1 MTLREA
7 PQKAQGGSVEGD
19 ALAEDK
25 ACGENQASLVG
36 EIFEGS
42 GGAAEERSR
51 EVPSGTA
58 AIEVCGLVKDYG
70 KGRGVFDVSFAVQ
83 PGEVFGFL
91 GSNGAGKTVTM
102 LNLMGFI
109 RPDAGTARIG
119 GRDCFIERARIQ
131 QSLGYL
137 PGEIACM
144 DEMTGTAFLEFMAR
158 MKRLQDRNRMREL
171 VDYCELD
178 AGRRIRK
185 MSKGTKQ
192 KVGLVCAFMGRP
204 DILLLDEPTSGLDP
218 LMQSRFID
226 LVMAEKRR
234 GATIMLSSHLF
245 EEVERTCDRVAFIRA
260 GRLAAV
266 ENMDDVR
273 RSRKR
278 VFSVTFADA
287 VACERYR
294 TAHPEAAGKSERVVE
309 VTVAGSKAPVR
320 GAAVHSAGSISASM
334 SASMSEAARSTTEP
348 MTGITHS
355 ATGSTDAFVKDLAAY
370 PVADLAA
377 REQSLEE
384 LFMHLYGADA
394 SEKGGSHE

>member
-1 MTLREA
+1 MTMA
-7 PQKAQGGSVEGD
+7 EGPVIE
-19 ALAEDK
+19 L
-25 ACGENQASLVG
+25 
-36 EIFEGS
+36 S
-42 GGAAEERSR
+42 GL
-51 EVPSGTA
+51 T
-58 AIEVCGLVKDYG
+58 KDYG
-70 KGRGVFDVSFAVQ
+70 RGRGVFDVSFAVRR
-83 PGEVFGFL
+83 GEVFGFL

-102 LNLMGFI
+102 RNLMGFI
-109 RPDAGTARIG
+109 RPDAGAVRIEG
-119 GRDCFIERARIQ
+119 LDCFAERARIQ
-131 QSLGYL
+131 RGLGYL

-158 MKRLQDRNRMREL
+158 MKGLRDRSRMREL
-171 VDYCELD
+171 VDYFELD
-178 AGRRIRK
+178 AARRIRK

-192 KVGLVCAFMGRP
+192 KVGLVCAFMARP

-226 LVMAEKRR
+226 LVLAEKER

-266 ENMDDVR
+266 EDMDDVR

-278 VFSVTFADA
+278 VFTATFADA
-287 VACERYR
+287 AACGRYR
-294 TAHPEAAGKSERVVE
+294 AAHPGAAAAGEAAVE
-309 VTVAGSKAPVR
+309 VSVAGS
-320 GAAVHSAGSISASM
+320 M
-334 SASMSEAARSTTEP
+334 
-348 MTGITHS
+348 
-355 ATGSTDAFVKDLAAY
+355 DAFVKDLAAY

-384 LFMHLYGADA
+384 LFMHLYGADS